1 MDKDKLRGKLGNI
14 AQLAYARRAHLTD
27 GKADGMKIIDAANAA
42 GVSLTLFESRC
53 LDIARLSYKGVNM
66 SFGSKAGWVSP
77 QNYASVESDFTKH
90 FQAGMLYTC
99 GLENIG
105 PPCEKDGAQ
114 LPQHGTIGM
123 TTAEDVCA
131 RVDWESS
138 AVIVQGTV
146 RNSRLFGGSLALHRK
161 ITIPVFESSVTIED
175 TVANEGFTKEDIML
189 LYHFNFGYP
198 MLDESAKLYINE
210 DSMKPRDEV
219 AESGKDKWNVFEA
232 PTAGRPEEVF
242 YHDPKKEED
251 GLVHV
256 KLENSALGMGGEL
269 IFDKAQLP
277 KLVQWKSMMA
287 GDYALGLEPATTFV
301 EGYANEKKAGRVTTL
316 APGEK
321 KNYKLTLKFY
331 DL

>member
-1 MDKDKLRGKLGNI
+1 MDKEELRGKLGNL
-14 AQLAYARRAHLTD
+14 AQLAYARRANLTV

-42 GVSLTLFESRC
+42 GLSLTLFESRC

-66 SFGSKAGWVSP
+66 NFGSKAGWVSP
-77 QNYASVESDFTKH
+77 QNFASVANNFTQH

-114 LPQHGTIGM
+114 LTQHGTIGM
-123 TTAEDVCA
+123 TPADDVSA
-131 RVDWESS
+131 RVDWDSS
-138 AVIVQGTV
+138 SIIAEGTV
-146 RNSRLFGGSLALHRK
+146 RNSHLFGGNLALHRK
-161 ITIPVFESSVTIED
+161 ITIPVFESSITIED
-175 TVANEGFTKEDIML
+175 TVANEGFTQEDIML

-210 DSMKPRDEV
+210 DSMKPRDEE
-219 AESGKDKWNVFEA
+219 AEAGKDRWNMFEA

-242 YHDPKKEED
+242 YHDPKIEED

-256 KLENSALGMGGEL
+256 KLQNSALKMGSEL

-287 GDYALGLEPATTFV
+287 GDYALGIEPATTFV

-316 APGEK
+316 NPGEA
-321 KNYKLTLKFY
+321 KNYRLTLKFF